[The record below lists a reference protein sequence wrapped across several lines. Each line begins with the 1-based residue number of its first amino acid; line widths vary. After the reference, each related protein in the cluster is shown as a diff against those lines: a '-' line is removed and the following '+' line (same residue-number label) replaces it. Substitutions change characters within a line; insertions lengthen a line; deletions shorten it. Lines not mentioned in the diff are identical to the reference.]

1 MTTMQDLATPVT
13 NTWCPGCGDFGIL
26 MAFKRAIME
35 LGLEPEKVVAV
46 SGIGCHGKITN
57 YVNVNGFHVI
67 HGRVLPLA
75 SAVKLANSELTVVG
89 FAGDGDAYN
98 IGMGHLP
105 HAARRNHDITY
116 VVHNNMIYGLTT
128 GQASPTSKTGH
139 RTRTTPRGVFESPVD
154 PLSLALAS
162 GASFVA
168 RGYAGDVRHLTGL
181 LVDAMTFRGF
191 ALVDVL
197 QPCVSWNRNQ
207 TYEFYGERVYKLE
220 DEGYDPTDVAAAR
233 ERVLEWGER
242 IPIGVFFK
250 KERRVYRENFPFL
263 EGEALVEKRLEGA
276 DVSELMKEFS

>member
-1 MTTMQDLATPVT
+1 MTTMQELATPVT

-57 YVNVNGFHVI
+57 YVNVNGLHVI
-67 HGRVLPLA
+67 HGRVLPAA

-105 HAARRNHDITY
+105 HAARRNHDINL

-128 GQASPTSKTGH
+128 GQASPTSMRGH
-139 RTRTTPRGVFESPVD
+139 RTRTTPRGVFERPVD

-181 LVDAMTFRGF
+181 LVEAMAFSGF

-197 QPCVSWNRNQ
+197 QPCVSWNRDQ
-207 TYEFYGERVYKLE
+207 TYEFYGERIYKLE
-220 DEGYDPTDVAAAR
+220 DEGYDPTDAASAR
-233 ERVLEWGER
+233 EKALAWGER
-242 IPIGVFFK
+242 IPIGVFYR
-250 KERRVYRENFPFL
+250 KEREAYLESFPFL
-263 EGEALVEKRLEGA
+263 EGEALVRKALG
-276 DVSELMKEFS
+276 DIDISELLKEFS

>member
-1 MTTMQDLATPVT
+1 
-13 NTWCPGCGDFGIL
+13 
-26 MAFKRAIME
+26 
-35 LGLEPEKVVAV
+35 
-46 SGIGCHGKITN
+46 
-57 YVNVNGFHVI
+57 
-67 HGRVLPLA
+67 
-75 SAVKLANSELTVVG
+75 
-89 FAGDGDAYN
+89 
-98 IGMGHLP
+98 
-105 HAARRNHDITY
+105 
-116 VVHNNMIYGLTT
+116 MIYGLTT

-139 RTRTTPRGVFESPVD
+139 RTRTTPRGVFEHPVD

-181 LVDAMTFRGF
+181 LVEAMTFSGF

-197 QPCVSWNRNQ
+197 QPCVSWNRDQ

-242 IPIGVFFK
+242 IPIGVFYR
-250 KERRVYRENFPFL
+250 KERKVYRENFPFL
-263 EGEALVEKRLEGA
+263 EGEALIRRGLSGV

>member
-1 MTTMQDLATPVT
+1 MQDLATPVT

-35 LGLEPEKVVAV
+35 LGLEPEKIVAV

-181 LVDAMTFRGF
+181 LVDAMTFSGF

-197 QPCVSWNRNQ
+197 QPCVSWNRDQ

-263 EGEALVEKRLEGA
+263 EEEALIGKGLEGV
-276 DVSELMKEFS
+276 DISELMKEFS